1 METTPVPAAEAP
13 AAVNHL
19 GRLSGALFNPQPAFA
34 EIARRPSWIA
44 PLALLMI
51 LGTAVGAL
59 LNARMNWADYI
70 RQEGEK
76 NTRFAQLSEAQKERV
91 VESQSKYAAYF
102 SYAIGVVNTP
112 ILFLIFALLYWGA
125 FNLFCGADL
134 RYGTSFAITAHAFLP
149 LAIQSVLALIILPL
163 KNVGDVDPRNLVA
176 SNVAAFLSE
185 DAPKWLT
192 ALGSSLDLFWLWC
205 FALVALGFSAANP
218 KKIKLGT
225 ALATVFGLW
234 SVWVLGKVAWAAL

>member
-13 AAVNHL
+13 AALNHL
-19 GRLSGALFNPQPAFA
+19 GRLSGALFNPKTAFA

-76 NTRFAQLSEAQKERV
+76 NTRFARLSEAEKERV

-102 SYAIGVVNTP
+102 SYASGVVNTP
-112 ILFLIFALLYWGA
+112 LLFLIFALLYWGA

-149 LAIQSVLALIILPL
+149 LAIQGVLALIILPL
-163 KNVGDVDPRNLVA
+163 KTIGEVDPQNLVA

-185 DAPKWLT
+185 DAPKWLA
-192 ALGSSLDLFWLWC
+192 ALGGSLDLFWLWC
-205 FALVALGFSAANP
+205 FALVVLGFSAANP
-218 KKIKLGT
+218 KKIKPGT
-225 ALATVFGLW
+225 AFATVFGLW
-234 SVWVLGKVAWAAL
+234 AVWVLGKVAWAAL